1 VISSHRWAEQYR
13 AMCFFCFIYFHSIL
27 FYSIMFSTLS
37 REVILS
43 LKSNGKKKKLCLV
56 IKEKQ
61 YEDMQKRPHHDPKR
75 VYILPLNLMFS
86 RTTRHPMHS
95 MCAIK
100 LMVFHY
106 NSQLARGKKS
116 MWNYIFTFLDVRKEA
131 FKIVCRYAM

>member
-1 VISSHRWAEQYR
+1 ME
-13 AMCFFCFIYFHSIL
+13 
-27 FYSIMFSTLS
+27 
-37 REVILS
+37 
-43 LKSNGKKKKLCLV
+43 KKLCLV

-75 VYILPLNLMFS
+75 VYILTLNLMFS
-86 RTTRHPMHS
+86 RTTRHPIHS

-116 MWNYIFTFLDVRKEA
+116 MWNYIFKFLDVRKEA
-131 FKIVCRYAM
+131 FKLSVGMQCRFQNTLLWFYLVTVTFLLWF